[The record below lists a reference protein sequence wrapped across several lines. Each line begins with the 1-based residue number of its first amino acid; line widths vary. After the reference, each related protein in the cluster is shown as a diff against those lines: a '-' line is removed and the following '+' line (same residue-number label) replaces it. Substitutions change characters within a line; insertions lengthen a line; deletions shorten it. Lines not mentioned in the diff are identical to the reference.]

1 MHLAPTGKARVRLQ
15 GATNGEAMTVAQ
27 FLYKLKRYDG
37 VRQWPLFEGM
47 DFIRQCTSLQLAE
60 LTLAQL
66 GPATLSTLRDALDAE
81 GLRPPARWNTPE
93 VRAFV
98 ASIGFPEEFAAAP
111 TTRRDPEEYISGPIE
126 LPPLH
131 DFQEEVFEGI
141 RQLVLGG
148 TSRRGAVVSLPTGCG
163 KTRVIVEPAVR
174 LVLALE
180 GDPRS
185 VIWVAQT
192 DELCEQALQAFRQVW
207 LTLGAQGT
215 DLRIV
220 RLWGGNPSP
229 AIQELDRPIVTVAST
244 QTLNSRM
251 GTEKL
256 VWLQKPG
263 LVVVDECRHAITP
276 SYANL
281 SRQLDAEAQ
290 RPGAPVGDKPSFIG
304 LSATPF
310 RTDDEESQRLSRRF
324 DSRWLPGGP

>member
-1 MHLAPTGKARVRLQ
+1 
-15 GATNGEAMTVAQ
+15 MTVAQ

-163 KTRVIVEPAVR
+163 KTRVIV
-174 LVLALE
+174 
-180 GDPRS
+180 
-185 VIWVAQT
+185 
-192 DELCEQALQAFRQVW
+192 
-207 LTLGAQGT
+207 
-215 DLRIV
+215 
-220 RLWGGNPSP
+220 
-229 AIQELDRPIVTVAST
+229 
-244 QTLNSRM
+244 
-251 GTEKL
+251 
-256 VWLQKPG
+256 
-263 LVVVDECRHAITP
+263 
-276 SYANL
+276 
-281 SRQLDAEAQ
+281 
-290 RPGAPVGDKPSFIG
+290 
-304 LSATPF
+304 
-310 RTDDEESQRLSRRF
+310 
-324 DSRWLPGGP
+324 